1 MPSWNRTNLLAPRRS
16 QGQQNQG
23 WHFSN
28 DLYAYQYSNQ
38 QLAFIL
44 FSFWLIYWSSFGEKF
59 QDSPSTTR
67 KTGGQPSKL
76 VDLGAAA
83 AFAQQSTPP
92 QPQAAQQSGSGLLV
106 GDLHMQQ
113 QQQST
118 SSGGF
123 ADFESAFTAPS
134 EESQSAGE
142 FLL

>member
-1 MPSWNRTNLLAPRRS
+1 MFCILYFNSRLSGNLLS
-16 QGQQNQG
+16 
-23 WHFSN
+23 FF
-28 DLYAYQYSNQ
+28 
-38 QLAFIL
+38 FIL
-44 FSFWLIYWSSFGEKF
+44 AISFGEKLV
-59 QDSPSTTR
+59 QDSPGTAR

-83 AFAQQSTPP
+83 AFAQQSTHP
-92 QPQAAQQSGSGLLV
+92 QPRAAQQSGSGILV

-113 QQQST
+113 QQQAT